1 MPKLTILMD
10 GLLDATKRNVGIN
23 ELNENEEG
31 KGGKERRQQEQRE
44 RKVLGESVSA
54 RRKRLWQV

>member
-1 MPKLTILMD
+1 MD